1 MDTGTKEF
9 TDRFNSIEKLYHFT
23 KFTRALDIIKSQSI
37 KFSKMQNLNDI
48 NESYRPAYSNFTS
61 DPKVENVELIEKE
74 IRKYR
79 QISLCIDSNIVND
92 KGQPEKKMAFTI
104 EAMWGH
110 YAEKGCGVC
119 LVFDKPR
126 LLANLDKDSWYDEI
140 KYSDNHDNSI
150 IIQGNTPKDIE
161 DELYRNRKDYFFTKT
176 KSWEYE
182 QEVRIVK
189 KCKSLSKDEF
199 LEFGDSLLAVI
210 MYSANNWSPKEHCSG
225 SPQYKKLQAALS
237 GKGIPVVCY
246 SSFLGERSIT
256 YNDHKIFEQPL
267 KD

>member
-1 MDTGTKEF
+1 MDAETTEF
-9 TDRFNSIEKLYHFT
+9 KNRFNSIEKLYHFT
-23 KFTRALDIIKSQSI
+23 NFTSALDIIKSQSI

-61 DPKVENVELIEKE
+61 NPKVENVELIEKE
-74 IRKYR
+74 IRRYR
-79 QISLCIDSNIVND
+79 QISLCIDNNPVND

-119 LVFDKPR
+119 LVFDKSR
-126 LLANLDKDSWYDEI
+126 LLANLGKDIWYDEI

-176 KSWEYE
+176 TSWVYE
-182 QEVRIVK
+182 QVFRIVK
-189 KCKSLSKDEF
+189 KCYNLSKDEF
-199 LEFGDSLLAVI
+199 LGFGDSLFAVI
-210 MYSANNWSPKEHCSG
+210 MYSAKNLSPKEHCSG
-225 SPQYKKLQAALS
+225 SPKYKKTS
-237 GKGIPVVCY
+237 GRPFRQGNTCRV
-246 SSFLGERSIT
+246 L
-256 YNDHKIFEQPL
+256 
-267 KD
+267 